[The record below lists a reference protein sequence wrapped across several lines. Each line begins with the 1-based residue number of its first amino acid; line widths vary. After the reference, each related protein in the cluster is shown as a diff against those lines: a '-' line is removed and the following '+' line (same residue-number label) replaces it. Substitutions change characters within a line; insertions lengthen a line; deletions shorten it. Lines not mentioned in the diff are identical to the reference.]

1 MFLRDI
7 HEGYLSL
14 KDTNDEQIK
23 FPNKL
28 KSIDKSIKLIE
39 KKFFLSNIGLS
50 FTAREKIL
58 NNLTNRLLRTKTRTG
73 IKNSIRIRIRTGI
86 KTGTKA

>member
-28 KSIDKSIKLIE
+28 ESIDKSIKFIE

-50 FTAREKIL
+50 FTARVKIL

>member
-1 MFLRDI
+1 MFLRVI

-28 KSIDKSIKLIE
+28 ESIDKSIKFIE

>member
-28 KSIDKSIKLIE
+28 ESIDKSIKFIE

-58 NNLTNRLLRTKTRTG
+58 NNLTNRLLRTRTG

>member
-28 KSIDKSIKLIE
+28 ESIDKSIKFIE

-73 IKNSIRIRIRTGI
+73 IKNSIRIRIMTGI